1 MKTNVTKIVA
11 AVFFLMMI
19 PTVVLSQTTTKKVVF
34 PRGKSGTTI
43 TGVCKGEQTIEYIL
57 SLGPNQAL
65 AVDMKTN
72 VNACY
77 FNLIAPNGD
86 FLLAGERDDLKKFK
100 ATVSEPGDY
109 KIQVYNMR
117 SVARKGTPSSYTLT
131 ISAK

>member
-1 MKTNVTKIVA
+1 MKTNLKRIVM
-11 AVFFLMMI
+11 VLLVLVPMI
-19 PTVVLSQTTTKKVVF
+19 AISQVTTKKVVF

-57 SLGPNQAL
+57 SLGPDQAL

-100 ATVSEPGDY
+100 ATVTAPGDY

-117 SVARKGTPSSYTLT
+117 SVARRGTPSSYTLT

>member
-1 MKTNVTKIVA
+1 MKKSLKRIVM
-11 AVFFLMMI
+11 VLLVILPMI
-19 PTVVLSQTTTKKVVF
+19 TYSQVTTKKVVF

-43 TGVCKGEQTIEYIL
+43 KGVCKGEQTIEYIL

-86 FLLAGERDDLKKFK
+86 FLLAGEREDLKKFK
-100 ATVSEPGDY
+100 ATVTAPGDY